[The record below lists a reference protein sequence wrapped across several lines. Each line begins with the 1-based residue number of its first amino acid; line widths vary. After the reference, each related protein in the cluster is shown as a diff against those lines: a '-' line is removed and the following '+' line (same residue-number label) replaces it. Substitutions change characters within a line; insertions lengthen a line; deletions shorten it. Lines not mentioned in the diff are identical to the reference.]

1 MPSLTEIDR
10 DLDKIAVDPARLAAV
25 QHAARAR
32 RALSEIDRELAELGS
47 GTAPRSV
54 PASVDTE
61 PPVAQ
66 APAADDAPP
75 SGQIDVPDDVLAS
88 SELPAVLALPP
99 SDPAPPLSLDLDSGE
114 TPLEEPAELA
124 PLSTTASTPFAAVV
138 PPDLGPATETRALLD
153 TGADDP
159 SADLASLLGESDPMR
174 DEGAVPLAPVSG
186 EGALRQRELKL
197 FKAQR
202 SPVFPTNSPPTLTN
216 GYGTLEGTATYEL
229 VARKALSPKAKALKL
244 QVAAILWFRG
254 VQGDQVDFERGGSAT
269 SEAGQL
275 EVTLPLRIAPIPR
288 EVAELLPTVT
298 DDE

>member
-1 MPSLTEIDR
+1 MRSTLTTLALAMALALPALADDGEAPDAPEGQKPDAPEGKKPAGGKGADEPPPPTR
-10 DLDKIAVDPARLAAV
+10 AELARGWLDQLKDHELHVDVGPIGVDVVVVPDHFHVL
-25 QHAARAR
+25 AARAVAEADPSR
-32 RALSEIDRELAELGS
+32 TADSLRKQLAEL
-47 GTAPRSV
+47 AARQKRSV
-54 PASVDTE
+54 LRP
-61 PPVAQ
+61 
-66 APAADDAPP
+66 
-75 SGQIDVPDDVLAS
+75 
-88 SELPAVLALPP
+88 
-99 SDPAPPLSLDLDSGE
+99 
-114 TPLEEPAELA
+114 
-124 PLSTTASTPFAAVV
+124 
-138 PPDLGPATETRALLD
+138 ALLVKVTRLEAASGGGHLVAFEGQLHEHLRLTQ
-153 TGADDP
+153 TGA
-159 SADLASLLGESDPMR
+159 
-174 DEGAVPLAPVSG
+174 GAVPLAPVSG